1 MNRRWLAAPVIAAMG
16 FAASCTTNAPGDL
29 TAAGERVLA
38 PQVQRIRDVA
48 ATGTYAQLEAAVR
61 RLKELVA
68 TEQHKGQVSPSRAA
82 AIDDAA
88 DVLLVHAAPKST
100 PTTAPPTTQAPTPSA
115 TPTVTQSPT
124 PSESSSPA
132 QSPSQS
138 PTPGVTVSVP

>member
-1 MNRRWLAAPVIAAMG
+1 VSRRWLAVPVVAVLSCT
-16 FAASCTTNAPGDL
+16 ASCSSNTPGDL

-48 ATGTYAQLEAAVR
+48 ATGTYAQLQAAVR

-68 TEQHKGQVSPSRAA
+68 TEEHKGQVSPSRAT

-88 DVLLVHAAPKST
+88 DVLLVHAAPT
-100 PTTAPPTTQAPTPSA
+100 TAPTTAPPTTQAPTPSS

-124 PSESSSPA
+124 PSESSSPPA
-132 QSPSQS
+132 SASQS